1 MPHSKSGLAMLEKGS
16 KDTVVA
22 EKNTPALVND
32 FLGAA
37 YVFAAAVHAVLEE
50 DLLRD
55 ESYGGLTLP
64 QMQLLKL
71 VDLNDA
77 LTVGD
82 AAEFLKVSK
91 AAASKSVGKL
101 ERKMLLQR
109 SSGKKDRREIC
120 LSLTDQSRKLLLR
133 YESVRE
139 QKLRDIFG
147 MSVPA
152 ELRQIS
158 ALLDCLSA
166 RVAIENFSAQP
177 GKPCLQCGIYFRE
190 GCLLRTQLGY
200 ECFHL
205 RKKAK

>member
-1 MPHSKSGLAMLEKGS
+1 MPHSKSDLAMLEKGS
-16 KDTVVA
+16 KETAAA
-22 EKNTPALVND
+22 EKNAPALVND

-37 YVFAAAVHAVLEE
+37 HVFAAAVNAVLEE

-55 ESYGGLTLP
+55 ESYGGLTLS
-64 QMQLLKL
+64 QMHLLKL
-71 VDLNDA
+71 VELNDS

-91 AAASKSVGKL
+91 AAASKSVVKL

-109 SSGKKDRREIC
+109 NSGKKDRREIC
-120 LSLTDQSRKLLLR
+120 LSLTDQSRKLLSN
-133 YESVRE
+133 YESVRT
-139 QKLRDIFG
+139 QKLKDIFG

-166 RVAIENFSAQP
+166 RIAIENFSAQP

-190 GCLLRTQLGY
+190 DCLLRTQLGC